1 MDGFQRTLLA
11 RMPLAQSVL
20 WLFSYLLT
28 ETFLNRL
35 FEEDRGRC
43 YEDKLTFP
51 TLVYLIRD
59 ALVVHEGSGRASFV
73 RAQADQSLPTSIRA
87 PYGKLGRMP
96 LELSM
101 AFLRQSTIRLG
112 ELVPSDGRVLPPS
125 LSGFVCVVFDGKTLK
140 HVQRRLKPLRNRR
153 GKINSGKMLVA
164 LSLRSGLALA
174 FNGSPN
180 SEANDVSLVEGLLGQ
195 MGAGAGETRLFIA
208 DAQFCDLP
216 RLIAFSGAGHHF
228 LVRHNRN
235 IHFHPDAQRRQRT
248 GTDAEGR
255 QFVQEWGWLGR
266 AGHPQRQYVRRV
278 TLRRPGED
286 DIAVVTD
293 LLDSKQYPAQDLLA
307 AYLQR
312 WGIEPMFQQVTEV
325 FDLKHLI
332 GGTPQATLF
341 QAAFCLLLY
350 NMIQVV
356 KAYVAQAGDKAV
368 EEVSTANLFEDCRM
382 ELVSWAT
389 LGDPEAA
396 MEMFGAP
403 LEAVVVKRQLQEL
416 LGGLWRDRWLK
427 APAQRKHG
435 KTRQTIYPHK
445 GYTNV
450 WKVLEA
456 QRRLQRR
463 SKQ

>member
-20 WLFSYLLT
+20 WLFSYVLT
-28 ETFLNRL
+28 ESFLNRL
-35 FEEDRGRC
+35 FEENRGRC
-43 YEDKLTFP
+43 YEAKLSFP

-73 RAQADQSLPTSIRA
+73 RAQAEQSLPTCIRA

-96 LELSM
+96 LKLSM
-101 AFLRQSTIRLG
+101 ALLRQSTLRLK
-112 ELVPSDGRVLPPS
+112 EVLPPHGRSVPAS
-125 LSGFVCVVFDGKTLK
+125 LSGFAFIVFDGKTLK
-140 HVQRRLKPLRNRR
+140 HVQRRLKALRNRR
-153 GKINSGKMLVA
+153 GRLNSGKMLVA
-164 LSLRSGLALA
+164 LALQSGLALA

-180 SEANDVSLVEGLLGQ
+180 SEANDVSLVEGLLAQ
-195 MGAGAGETRLFIA
+195 LPAAEGETRLFIA

-216 RLIAFSGAGHHF
+216 RLIAFNAGGHHF

-235 IHFHPDAQRRQRT
+235 IHFHPDPKRRAQN
-248 GTDAEGR
+248 GTDAQGR
-255 QFVQEWGWLGR
+255 RFVEEWGWLGR
-266 AGHPQRQYVRRV
+266 VGHPQRQYMRRI
-278 TLRRPGED
+278 TLHRPGED

-293 LLDSKQYPAQDLLA
+293 LLDSKQYPAEDLLA

-312 WGIEPMFQQVTEV
+312 WGIEQMFQQVTEV
-325 FDLKHLI
+325 FDLRHLI
-332 GGTPQATLF
+332 GGRPQATLF

-350 NMIQVV
+350 NLIQVV
-356 KAYVAQAGDKAV
+356 KAYVAQAGDKPV
-368 EEVSTANLFEDCRM
+368 EEVSTANLFEDCQM

-396 MEMFGAP
+396 IEMFGVP
-403 LEAVVVKRQLQEL
+403 LQASQVKQRLQEL

-427 APAQRKHG
+427 APAQKKHG
-435 KTRQTIYPHK
+435 KTRQTIYPRK
-445 GYTNV
+445 GYSNV

-456 QRRLQRR
+456 QRRIQRR
-463 SKQ
+463 AQQ